1 MLSRILKKGR
11 DHIYITD
18 KYSSTCTVF
27 AERFTISDNTVDNSI
42 TLSMDLTS
50 TYKGSKQAHTYLDIE
65 KLDSD
70 WSLVS
75 LVEINNNQVFKEL
88 YTYLEFR
95 SEKPENFY
103 VNLIAKNKT
112 TLEVTFE
119 NGNGL
124 RMRVID

>member
-1 MLSRILKKGR
+1 MISRILKKGM
-11 DHIYITD
+11 DHIHITD
-18 KYSSTCTVF
+18 KHSSTCTVF
-27 AERFTISDNTVDNSI
+27 AENFTIFDNTADNSI
-42 TLSMDLTS
+42 TLSMDLTP

-70 WSLVS
+70 WSVVS

-88 YTYLEFR
+88 IAYLEYR
-95 SEKPENFY
+95 SEKPEKFY
-103 VNLIAKNKT
+103 INLTAKNQT
-112 TLEVTFE
+112 TSQITFE